1 MQSTV
6 NLFLSTLA
14 RLFQQYYINWIN
26 YGAQFRTY
34 TKFVKSFHPNDRRL
48 KMIITQYADAKVLT
62 FKLVEDASSKPL
74 DNARSF
80 KDIPNLNTVS
90 ENNDNALSLIRYIK

>member
-1 MQSTV
+1 MKF
-6 NLFLSTLA
+6 NC
-14 RLFQQYYINWIN
+14 
-26 YGAQFRTY
+26 
-34 TKFVKSFHPNDRRL
+34 TKFVKSFHPNNRRL

>member
-1 MQSTV
+1 
-6 NLFLSTLA
+6 
-14 RLFQQYYINWIN
+14 
-26 YGAQFRTY
+26 
-34 TKFVKSFHPNDRRL
+34 
-48 KMIITQYADAKVLT
+48 MIITQYTDTKGVN
-62 FKLVEDASSKPL
+62 FRLVEDASSKPL